1 MKSWEFLIQKKGT
14 DSWLALRTQKL
25 KLTAGEYR
33 LVARS
38 HRPNVD
44 VEIRVTHQT
53 LDETDPKRRSQKRLA
68 RTNGDGLI
76 ALVPFIPFQP
86 GLWQIRCSCDLMS
99 ELLGKPWSETIQ
111 FHVSPQGA
119 RSEITK
125 DETPTPQ
132 EVTAESPTL
141 ASAEIKESP
150 NLEIVATEEQP
161 QEIVVESPETEFPA
175 EKVAVESP
183 ETKFPSEEV
192 VVESPEQDPQAETEE
207 IFDLNSLLDRSIQN
221 LEQILQQANCV
232 PPQEIA
238 ASQPPPLEV
247 ESPEEQDSENVVELP
262 LRLSLYHDNFVR
274 YQDEPILISG
284 QVDAIG
290 SEFDNL
296 EAIFTDLGG
305 TSAWLVLCYHLRDPQ
320 SAGGKAADN
329 APENL
334 PRQVLF
340 DSRQKDGDTSLPK
353 IFGYHLEI
361 PEAYRNPLILG
372 EVTLEVW
379 WQRDREERPSKI
391 ILADL
396 PFTIA
401 AAVDELL
408 EVAFASNIAPP
419 PEIET
424 SPEPSVTSASFN
436 TDFLDLIKKPPT
448 THSEPAI
455 ASPKFFRV
463 TPRSTPSQNSL
474 KSLELPNFSP
484 PSEQET
490 LPPARSE
497 EPPQDPELPT
507 PSEPSEA
514 VEPITSSPV
523 PEQIAPLDPEEV
535 PSPTD
540 QPEAPPI
547 EPLEA
552 NPEFQALRL
561 DKRFWSRINSL
572 AEEAS
577 AFSLDSSGEAIPYPP
592 QSPSTESESD
602 NVTPSEEGF
611 EEDERISQVTF
622 PLDPPAETIA
632 DVPLV
637 GSPSGEDIEIIFEDE
652 WTTLDP
658 ETTES
663 KESPA
668 DWTSQEIVVDDDEE
682 LPPLPS
688 IRQDASGLPYPK
700 EVKDFSAKG
709 AIQNDADAVV
719 PTPILQVHSGEL
731 VAGEPVVVKIKL
743 PSYSNA
749 VYVKL
754 WIQDCHTHY
763 ILEGP
768 RALVDFTVNSEGE
781 LETLTQLI
789 VPQGTLEIQF
799 EAIAIDVESQRESHK
814 AIAIRQVIPP
824 NLPDASL
831 QDI

>member
-53 LDETDPKRRSQKRLA
+53 LDETNPKRRSQKRLA

-99 ELLGKPWSETIQ
+99 ELLGKPWSEVIQ
-111 FHVSPQGA
+111 FHVSPQVA
-119 RSEITK
+119 RSEIISDT
-125 DETPTPQ
+125 TPIS
-132 EVTAESPTL
+132 EELTAESP
-141 ASAEIKESP
+141 APEEVEQRPAIEIP
-150 NLEIVATEEQP
+150 AIVEQP
-161 QEIVVESPETEFPA
+161 KEIVVESPEEEFPA
-175 EKVAVESP
+175 
-183 ETKFPSEEV
+183 EEV
-192 VVESPEQDPQAETEE
+192 VVESSEEETQTETEE

-221 LEQILQQANCV
+221 LEHILQQANCA
-232 PPQEIA
+232 PPQETT
-238 ASQPPPLEV
+238 ASDPPPLTP
-247 ESPEEQDSENVVELP
+247 ESQEEQDSESTIELP

-284 QVDAIG
+284 QVDALNP
-290 SEFDNL
+290 EFDDL
-296 EAIFTDLGG
+296 QAIFTDLGG
-305 TSAWLVLCYHLRDPQ
+305 TSAWLVLYYHLRDPQ
-320 SAGGKAADN
+320 SAGGNAAGNELDK
-329 APENL
+329 L

-340 DSRQKDGDTSLPK
+340 DSRQKDGDTTLPK

-372 EVTLEVW
+372 KVTLEVW
-379 WQRDREERPSKI
+379 WQRDLDERPSKI
-391 ILADL
+391 VLADL

-419 PEIET
+419 LET
-424 SPEPSVTSASFN
+424 ETPPEPSVTPASFN
-436 TDFLDLIKKPPT
+436 TDFLDLIEKPPA
-448 THSEPAI
+448 THSESAI

-463 TPRSTPSQNSL
+463 TPRPTPSQNSL
-474 KSLELPNFSP
+474 KSLQLPNFS
-484 PSEQET
+484 SSAKQET
-490 LPPARSE
+490 PSPLQPEEIPQNPESPPISEDLVEPLPSDRE
-497 EPPQDPELPT
+497 EPIAST
-507 PSEPSEA
+507 A
-514 VEPITSSPV
+514 V
-523 PEQIAPLDPEEV
+523 PEQIAPLDLEEA
-535 PSPTD
+535 PSPIE
-540 QPEAPPI
+540 QPTEPPI

-561 DKRFWSRINSL
+561 EERFWSRMNSL

-577 AFSLDSSGEAIPYPP
+577 SFSLDSSGEVIPQAS
-592 QSPSTESESD
+592 QSRSSELESD
-602 NVTPSEEGF
+602 SVPPSEEMLEG
-611 EEDERISQVTF
+611 DEPIPQVTL
-622 PLDPPAETIA
+622 PLDSPAETIA
-632 DVPLV
+632 DVPLM
-637 GSPSGEDIEIIFEDE
+637 GSPSDEEELEIIFEDE
-652 WTTLDP
+652 WTAIEP
-658 ETTES
+658 ETTEP
-663 KESPA
+663 KEPPA
-668 DWTSQEIVVDDDEE
+668 DRAIDWTSQEIVVDDDEE
-682 LPPLPS
+682 LPPSPS

-700 EVKDFSAKG
+700 AVKDFSSKG
-709 AIQNDADAVV
+709 AAAAQPDPDAVV

-731 VAGEPVVVKIKL
+731 VAGEPVAVRIKL

-763 ILEGP
+763 IMEGP
-768 RALVDFTVNSEGE
+768 RALVDFTVNAEGE
-781 LETLTQLI
+781 LETLTQSI

-799 EAIAIDVESQRESHK
+799 EAIAIDVESQRESRK
-814 AIAIRQVIPP
+814 AAVIRKVIPP
-824 NLPDASL
+824 DLPNVSL
-831 QDI
+831 QNF